1 LATQVRSGAE
11 AMLKSM
17 TGFASVASENDLA
30 TIGVTVRSVN
40 HRYLDLQIRIPPSLA
55 DLEARLRAAVQQRVA
70 RGRVEIAVS
79 VQARRLPPVDV
90 QLNEPLLDALESALD
105 RARAR
110 GLVAGPL
117 TPGDLLRV
125 PQALTMKERAESADD
140 PARAEIGEAV
150 EAAVASAVGELDVM
164 RAREGGFLRDDLEA
178 RRRSLADLIARLAGA
193 AAAGQEAFR
202 AALAERVREAT
213 VELRLDAAAVAQEVV
228 RLVARSDINE
238 EVVRFRGHL
247 EHWTALVES
256 AEPCGRKLDFLL
268 QEMNREI
275 NTIGSKA
282 EGAGVAVLV
291 VDAKAEL
298 ERMREQVQ
306 NVE

>member
-1 LATQVRSGAE
+1 
-11 AMLKSM
+11 
-17 TGFASVASENDLA
+17 
-30 TIGVTVRSVN
+30 
-40 HRYLDLQIRIPPSLA
+40 
-55 DLEARLRAAVQQRVA
+55 VQQRVA

-282 EGAGVAVLV
+282 EGAGVAELV

>member
-1 LATQVRSGAE
+1 
-11 AMLKSM
+11 MLKSM
-17 TGFASVASENDLA
+17 TGFASMTSENEQA
-30 TIGVTVRSVN
+30 AIGVTVRSVN
-40 HRYLDLQIRIPPSLA
+40 HRYLDLQVRVPPPLA
-55 DLEARLRAAVQQRVA
+55 DLEARLRGAVQRRVA
-70 RGRVEIAVS
+70 RGRVEVTVS

-90 QLNEPLLDALESALD
+90 QLNEPLLDGLVSALD

-110 GLVAGPL
+110 GVVAGPL

-125 PQALTMKERAESADD
+125 PQALTMKERAESAGD
-140 PARAEIGEAV
+140 PARAEIADAV
-150 EAAVASAVGELDVM
+150 EAAVANAVAALDAM
-164 RAREGGFLRDDLEA
+164 RVREGEFLRGDLEA
-178 RRRSLADLIARLAGA
+178 RRCALTDLIDRLAGA

-202 AALAERVREAT
+202 ASLAERVREAT

-228 RLVARSDINE
+228 RLVARSDISE
-238 EVVRFRGHL
+238 EVVRFRAHL
-247 EHWTALVES
+247 EHWATLVAS
-256 AEPCGRKLDFLL
+256 DEPCGRKLDFLL

-275 NTIGSKA
+275 NTIGAKA
-282 EGAGVAVLV
+282 EGDGVAELV

>member
-1 LATQVRSGAE
+1 MPS
-11 AMLKSM
+11 
-17 TGFASVASENDLA
+17 
-30 TIGVTVRSVN
+30 
-40 HRYLDLQIRIPPSLA
+40 SLA
-55 DLEARLRAAVQQRVA
+55 DLEARLRSLVQQRVA
-70 RGRVEIAVS
+70 RGRVEITVA

-90 QLNEPLLDALESALD
+90 QLNEPLLDALESALA

-110 GLVAGPL
+110 GVVAGPL

-125 PQALTMKERAESADD
+125 PQALSVKERPESADD
-140 PARAEIGEAV
+140 PARIEIGDAV
-150 EAAVASAVGELDVM
+150 EAAVSSAIGALDAM
-164 RAREGGFLRDDLEA
+164 RVREGDFLRDDLEA
-178 RRRSLADLIARLAGA
+178 RRRSLADLIERLADA
-193 AAAGQEAFR
+193 AARGQEAFR
-202 AALAERVREAT
+202 ASLAERVREST
-213 VELRLDAAAVAQEVV
+213 VDLRLDAAAVAQEVV
-228 RLVARSDINE
+228 RLVARSDISE

-275 NTIGSKA
+275 NTIGAKA
-282 EGAGVAVLV
+282 EGEGVPETV

>member
-1 LATQVRSGAE
+1 
-11 AMLKSM
+11 MLKSM

-55 DLEARLRAAVQQRVA
+55 DLEARLRAVVQQRVA

-282 EGAGVAVLV
+282 EGAGVAEAV

>member
-1 LATQVRSGAE
+1 
-11 AMLKSM
+11 MLKSM
-17 TGFASVASENDLA
+17 TGFASVTSESELA

-40 HRYLDLQIRIPPSLA
+40 HRYLDLQIRVPSALA
-55 DLEARLRAAVQQRVA
+55 DLEARLRTLVQQRVA

-110 GLVAGPL
+110 GVVAGPL

-150 EAAVASAVGELDVM
+150 EAAVAHAVGELETM
-164 RAREGGFLRDDLEA
+164 RVREGGFLRDDLDA
-178 RRRSLADLIARLAGA
+178 RRRALGDLIARLADGA
-193 AAAGQEAFR
+193 AEGQAAFR
-202 AALAERVREAT
+202 ASLAEHVREAT

-228 RLVARSDINE
+228 RLVARSDISE

-282 EGAGVAVLV
+282 EGAGVSELV

>member
-1 LATQVRSGAE
+1 
-11 AMLKSM
+11 MLKSM
-17 TGFASVASENDLA
+17 TGFASVTSENDLA

-55 DLEARLRAAVQQRVA
+55 ELEARVRALVQQRVA

-79 VQARRLPPVDV
+79 VQTRRLPPVDV
-90 QLNEPLLDALESALD
+90 QLNELLLDALESALD

-110 GLVAGPL
+110 GVVSGPL

-125 PQALTMKERAESADD
+125 PQALTMKERPESADD
-140 PARAEIGEAV
+140 PARAEIGGAV
-150 EAAVASAVGELDVM
+150 ETAVSSAVAALETM
-164 RAREGGFLRDDLEA
+164 RVREGEFLRDDLEA
-178 RRRSLADLIARLAGA
+178 RRRALGDLIARLSDA
-193 AAAGQEAFR
+193 AARGQESFR
-202 AALAERVREAT
+202 SALAERVREAT
-213 VELRLDAAAVAQEVV
+213 VDLRLDAAAVAQEVV
-228 RLVARSDINE
+228 RIVARSDISE
-238 EVVRFRGHL
+238 EVVRFKGHL

-275 NTIGSKA
+275 NTIGAKA
-282 EGAGVAVLV
+282 EGEGVPEMV

>member
-1 LATQVRSGAE
+1 
-11 AMLKSM
+11 MLKSM
-17 TGFASVASENDLA
+17 TGFASMASENDLA

-55 DLEARLRAAVQQRVA
+55 DLEARLRAVVQQRVA

-110 GLVAGPL
+110 GVVAGPL

-125 PQALTMKERAESADD
+125 PQALTMKERAESGDD

-150 EAAVASAVGELDVM
+150 EAAVARAVGELDVM

-178 RRRSLADLIARLAGA
+178 RWRSLADLIARLAGA

-282 EGAGVAVLV
+282 EGAGLAALV

>member
-1 LATQVRSGAE
+1 
-11 AMLKSM
+11 MINSM
-17 TGFASVASENDLA
+17 TGFASGSRESDVA

-40 HRYLDLQIRIPPSLA
+40 HRYLDLQLRLPSSLA
-55 DLEARLRAAVQQRVA
+55 ELEPRLRALVQQRLA
-70 RGRVEIAVS
+70 RGRVEISVS
-79 VQARRLPPVDV
+79 IQARHLPAVEV

-110 GLVAGPL
+110 GVVAGPM

-125 PQALTMKERAESADD
+125 PQALTFTERAEDADD
-140 PARAEIGEAV
+140 PRRAELGAV
-150 EAAVASAVGELDVM
+150 VESAVSEALGELEGM
-164 RAREGGFLRDDLEA
+164 RAREGGFLREDLE
-178 RRRSLADLIARLAGA
+178 RRRRTLADLIERIA
-193 AAAGQEAFR
+193 AVAVSGQDACR
-202 AALAERVREAT
+202 GALATRVQELT
-213 VELRLDAAAVAQEVV
+213 GDLRLDAAAVAQEVV
-228 RLVARSDINE
+228 RLVARSDITE

-247 EHWTALVES
+247 AHWLALAE
-256 AEPCGRKLDFLL
+256 APEPCGRKLDFLL

-282 EGAGVAVLV
+282 EGAGVAELV